1 MGMFNKIKNLF
12 YEEEE
17 LQQMASKQPEPK
29 KEPEIKEKEKTQ
41 VEKREVNEV
50 VSERD
55 LLKTDPTFK
64 FPVIFEDED
73 FKEEKKEK
81 KSINVLEEEHN
92 KYRVIDTKTVKEEK
106 RIFKPSQVISPIYG
120 VLDKNYK
127 KNDVVS
133 RDGLCGYSTDGKVDL
148 DSVIKKAYG
157 EVTTIKE
164 VSTREEKFYSKVEE
178 PTEDNKEI
186 NLFEEPT
193 KEEPVGTKEENY
205 EEESY
210 DLDEIDKKIK
220 SIDEL
225 LKDTNDE
232 DFYSLVDSMYKDE
245 GEDE

>member
-1 MGMFNKIKNLF
+1 MGILNKIKNLF

-17 LQQMASKQPEPK
+17 LQQVTSKQPETK
-29 KEPEIKEKEKTQ
+29 KELELKEKAPIESK
-41 VEKREVNEV
+41 KEVDEV

-81 KSINVLEEEHN
+81 KSINVLEEENN
-92 KYRVIDTKTVKEEK
+92 KYRVIETKTVKEEK
-106 RIFKPSQVISPIYG
+106 RVFKPSPVISPIYG
-120 VLDKNYK
+120 ILDKNYK
-127 KNDVVS
+127 KNDIVS
-133 RDGLCGYSTDGKVDL
+133 RDGLSGYSSDGKVDL
-148 DSVIKKAYG
+148 DSVMKKAYG

-164 VSTREEKFYSKVEE
+164 VSTREEKFYSRVEE
-178 PTEDNKEI
+178 PVEESNEI
-186 NLFEEPT
+186 NLFEESAEEPVDT
-193 KEEPVGTKEENY
+193 KEETY

>member
-29 KEPEIKEKEKTQ
+29 KEPEQKEKEKAP

-81 KSINVLEEEHN
+81 KSINVLEEENN

-106 RIFKPSQVISPIYG
+106 RIFKPSPVISPIYG

-133 RDGLCGYSTDGKVDL
+133 RDGLSGYS
-148 DSVIKKAYG
+148 
-157 EVTTIKE
+157 
-164 VSTREEKFYSKVEE
+164 ST
-178 PTEDNKEI
+178 
-186 NLFEEPT
+186 
-193 KEEPVGTKEENY
+193 
-205 EEESY
+205 
-210 DLDEIDKKIK
+210 
-220 SIDEL
+220 L
-225 LKDTNDE
+225 L
-232 DFYSLVDSMYKDE
+232 
-245 GEDE
+245 

>member
-1 MGMFNKIKNLF
+1 MGIFNKIKSLF
-12 YEEEE
+12 YEEEQ
-17 LQQMASKQPEPK
+17 LVPEHDFESK
-29 KEPEIKEKEKTQ
+29 KEVVEKKEKKEN
-41 VEKREVNEV
+41 VNEV

-92 KYRVIDTKTVKEEK
+92 KYRIIDTNTKKEEK
-106 RIFKPSQVISPIYG
+106 KIFKPSPVISPIYG

-133 RDGLCGYSTDGKVDL
+133 KDGLMSNYSSDGKVDL
-148 DSVIKKAYG
+148 DSVIQKAYG

-164 VSTREEKFYSKVEE
+164 VTREEKFYTKTEE
-178 PTEDNKEI
+178 PKEEI
-186 NLFEEPT
+186 NLFED
-193 KEEPVGTKEENY
+193 KEVKDENY

-220 SIDEL
+220 SIDAL

-232 DFYSLVDSMYKDE
+232 DFYSLVDSMYKEE
-245 GEDE
+245 GEDEQ